1 MIGRT
6 NWKKGEMQNGN
17 KYKIKKDGIVM
28 WPRKEKENWW
38 PSVAG

>member
-1 MIGRT
+1 MEEQIE
-6 NWKKGEMQNGN
+6 KKEKCKMAINIKN
-17 KYKIKKDGIVM
+17 KKKDGIVM